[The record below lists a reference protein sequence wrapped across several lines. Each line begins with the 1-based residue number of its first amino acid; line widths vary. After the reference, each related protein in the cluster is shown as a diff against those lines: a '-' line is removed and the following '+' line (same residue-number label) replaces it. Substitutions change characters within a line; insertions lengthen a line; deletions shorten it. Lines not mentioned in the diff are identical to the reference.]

1 MKTSTYVTIAISIVL
16 AVSVTIVILFVNDVS
31 IKDSHRNPRIPENI
45 KKGRVVYMHTHDS
58 IKYHKD
64 YYEIENGETYFSVK
78 GDFKNYLLQSE
89 LEVFVTGNVDK

>member
-1 MKTSTYVTIAISIVL
+1 MDRITVYDVEERVPVNGDEIWVL
-16 AVSVTIVILFVNDVS
+16 NRRVNS
-31 IKDSHRNPRIPENI
+31 SWNPRIPENI